1 VELHTLVETVPV
13 QTGRDPSAPFTRM
26 TPLLEKCQIKALLVS
41 KYRLESKQ
49 VLMVRAKNL
58 VAPSMHRDVSGPTFP
73 NQAVKRKSLE

>member
-1 VELHTLVETVPV
+1 
-13 QTGRDPSAPFTRM
+13 
-26 TPLLEKCQIKALLVS
+26 LLVS